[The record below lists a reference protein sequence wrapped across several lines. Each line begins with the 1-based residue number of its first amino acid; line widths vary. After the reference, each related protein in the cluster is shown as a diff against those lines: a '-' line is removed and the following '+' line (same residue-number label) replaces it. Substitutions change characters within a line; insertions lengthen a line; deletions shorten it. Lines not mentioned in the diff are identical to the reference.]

1 MLNRAEALQLLKS
14 YVKNEKII
22 KHCLAVEAIMRK
34 LAKKLNESEEVW
46 GLAGLL
52 HDIDYELTAKDLSKH
67 GIMAEEILKDKVPS
81 EVLDAIKAHN
91 ELTGFNCETRMAY
104 ALKASDQVSGLI
116 IATALV
122 MPNKKLTE
130 VKVSSLMKKFKQ
142 KDFARSVKREKI
154 LLCEKLDLSLE
165 EFMEISLKALQEI
178 NDVLG
183 L

>member
-1 MLNRAEALQLLKS
+1 MLNRVEALQLLKN
-14 YVKNEKII
+14 YVKNDKII

-34 LAKKLNESEEVW
+34 LANKFNEDEELW

-67 GIMAEEILKDKVPS
+67 GIIAEEILKDKVPKK
-81 EVLDAIKAHN
+81 VLDAIKAHN
-91 ELTGFNCETRMAY
+91 ELTGFNCETKMSY

-122 MPNKKLTE
+122 MPSKKLAE
-130 VKVSSLMKKFKQ
+130 VKVNSLIKKFKQ
-142 KDFARSVKREKI
+142 KDFARSVNREEI
-154 LLCEKLDLSLE
+154 LLCEKLGIPLK

-178 NDVLG
+178 KEVLS